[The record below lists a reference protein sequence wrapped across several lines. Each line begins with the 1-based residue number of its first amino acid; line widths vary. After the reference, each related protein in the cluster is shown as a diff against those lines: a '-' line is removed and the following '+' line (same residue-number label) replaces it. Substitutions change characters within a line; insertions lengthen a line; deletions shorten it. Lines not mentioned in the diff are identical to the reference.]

1 MTVQQFLALAI
12 ATLAVGGVLE
22 IGLRRAV
29 ASARR
34 SFQWII
40 TKDDDLPVLD
50 RERLAAFLAA
60 SFSPTLGW
68 EPVPGSSGEDRAPG
82 SVTRYSIDAEGARSA
97 PVGAPAPTVA
107 AFGDSYAF
115 CRQVDDDRTWAAVL
129 GRRAGIGVVNLGVG
143 NYGVDQA
150 LLRYLERRRRLPE
163 GVGTVLAVFV
173 PETVCRVQSVWKHWM
188 EFGNTFGFKPRF
200 VLGPQG
206 LELRPSPVRGP
217 DDFARIERAV
227 EHAGELDP
235 FLYRRFRHLQFRAP
249 YLLSLFRAPLRHAV
263 VLTTV
268 LTGRDR
274 DGELRREAFDRAF
287 AQVMRGNVREAHRA
301 YRDPEQA
308 ALLSAIL
315 ERFRDEVEADGRR
328 FVVCVV
334 PQLLDLA
341 RPRRADRTY
350 RDYFARLSA
359 AMEVVDL
366 TDDLRRHER
375 SAMYVHDRYGGHLSA
390 RGNEVVAERLAE
402 VLG

>member
-1 MTVQQFLALAI
+1 MTVQQLAFG
-12 ATLAVGGVLE
+12 AVSLGVL
-22 IGLRRAV
+22 GLTVEVTLRWAV

-40 TKDDDLPVLD
+40 TQDDDLPALD
-50 RERLAAFLAA
+50 QERLAAFLTA

-68 EPVPGSSGEDRAPG
+68 EPVPGSHGEDRAPD

-97 PVGAPAPTVA
+97 PAGGPAPTVA

-129 GRRAGIGVVNLGVG
+129 GRQAGLGVVNLGVG

-150 LLRYLERRRRLPE
+150 LLRYLERRNRLPE
-163 GVGTVLAVFV
+163 AVGTVVAVFV

-200 VLGPQG
+200 T
-206 LELRPSPVRGP
+206 LEADELTLHPSPVRGP
-217 DDFARIERAV
+217 EDFVRIGQAV
-227 EHAGELDP
+227 ESAGELDP
-235 FLYRRFRHLQFRAP
+235 FRQRRFRRLQFRGS
-249 YLLSLFRAPLRHAV
+249 YLVSFLRAPLRHAV
-263 VLTTV
+263 ILTTV
-268 LTGRDR
+268 LSGRTA
-274 DGELRREAFDRAF
+274 DGSLTRSAFDRAF
-287 AQVMRGNVREAHRA
+287 AQVMRSNVREAHRA
-301 YRDPEQA
+301 YLDPEQTR
-308 ALLSAIL
+308 LLTAIL
-315 ERFRDEVEADGRR
+315 ERFRAEVEADGRR

-350 RDYFARLSA
+350 REYFSHLSRG
-359 AMEVVDL
+359 MEVVDL
-366 TDDLRRHER
+366 TDDLRGRER
-375 SAMYVHDRYGGHLSA
+375 AAMYVHDRYGGHLSV

-402 VLG
+402 VLR